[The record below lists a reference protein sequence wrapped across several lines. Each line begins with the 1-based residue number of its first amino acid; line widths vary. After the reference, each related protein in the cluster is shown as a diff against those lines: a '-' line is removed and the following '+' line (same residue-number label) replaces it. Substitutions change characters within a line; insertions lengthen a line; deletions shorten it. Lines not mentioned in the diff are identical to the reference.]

1 MKKITTVFT
10 LLVFS
15 MLLVVSSPQAAEEIR
30 LSGPASMTDVL
41 KKLIAQFSASGNNAQ
56 VVPNFGSSGAMAK
69 QINEGAPADVFISAN
84 QKWMTFLRDQKKID
98 AATEKN
104 LACNTLVFAGLK
116 NPAVTSM
123 ADILQ
128 LKQIAIGSPMSV
140 PAGEYALQAMEKAG
154 IYKKLEEGKH
164 LIMAKDVR
172 QALVYADRGE
182 TEGAFVYKTDALLA
196 TQAVIL
202 FEVPQNLYDRI
213 VYSVAL
219 TVDGVK
225 KPEAKAF
232 YTFITGPESMKIFMQ
247 YGFSVIAE
255 K

>member
-1 MKKITTVFT
+1 MKKRATVFS
-10 LLVFS
+10 LLIVS
-15 MLLVVSSPQAAEEIR
+15 MLLTVSFLQAAEEIR

-41 KKLIAQFSASGNNAQ
+41 KELIAQFNASGNHAQ
-56 VVPNFGSSGAMAK
+56 VVPNFGSSGALAK

-84 QKWMTFLRDQKKID
+84 QKWMTFLRDEKKID
-98 AATEKN
+98 STTEKN

-128 LKQIAIGSPMSV
+128 LKQIAIGSPKSV
-140 PAGEYALQAMEKAG
+140 PAGEYAVQAMEKAG
-154 IYKKLEEGKH
+154 VYKKLEEGNH

-202 FEVPQNLYDRI
+202 FEIPQDLYNR
-213 VYSVAL
+213 VTYPAAL
-219 TVDGVK
+219 TVDGAK
-225 KPEAKAF
+225 KSEAKAF
-232 YTFITGPESMKIFMQ
+232 YAFITEPEAMKVFIK
-247 YGFSVIAE
+247 YGFSAE